1 MCTSQRWNYLHKSF
15 FFTLLYSTGSTK
27 YFQWWANSF
36 GYLGR
41 HFVPNPIV
49 GKHQVG
55 CFTWEGW
62 SQDQRSFSTS
72 MVGHGWHI
80 FENLRTL
87 SWSSGVSIS
96 CVSECLH
103 ISSVASSRWSWGPAV
118 VSVRRSSSESS
129 GEISQSSASAL
140 NRCTY
145 AKPASV
151 DMTNICYFGKAYV
164 GKTVH
169 GHHCQTLG
177 LHGTVITTPLDLVAN
192 KVVKFILANKD
203 IQQTIQ
209 NIKLPPL
216 LPWSHQRSLRK
227 VGRAYS

>member
-1 MCTSQRWNYLHKSF
+1 MCTCQRWNYLHKSF

-49 GKHQVG
+49 GKHQGG

-129 GEISQSSASAL
+129 WEIWQSSASAL

-151 DMTNICYFGKAYV
+151 DMTLKY
-164 GKTVH
+164 
-169 GHHCQTLG
+169 
-177 LHGTVITTPLDLVAN
+177 
-192 KVVKFILANKD
+192 
-203 IQQTIQ
+203 
-209 NIKLPPL
+209 L
-216 LPWSHQRSLRK
+216 LFWESLFWEDSPWSSLPDTGTSWNSNNHSSRP
-227 VGRAYS
+227 GGQ

>member
-1 MCTSQRWNYLHKSF
+1 MCTCQRWNYLHKSF

-49 GKHQVG
+49 GKHQGG

-80 FENLRTL
+80 FETLRTL
-87 SWSSGVSIS
+87 SWSSGVSIN
-96 CVSECLH
+96 CVSELPVLLPPGGLGAQLWCQWGGLALRVVGRFGNLQH
-103 ISSVASSRWSWGPAV
+103 QRWTG
-118 VSVRRSSSESS
+118 
-129 GEISQSSASAL
+129 AL
-140 NRCTY
+140 M
-145 AKPASV
+145 PSPHQWIWLS
-151 DMTNICYFGKAYV
+151 NICYFGKAYF

-209 NIKLPPL
+209 NIKLPPA